1 MKFGA
6 YSYIPM
12 SKIATYSGG
21 SSLLLGIHDVMPL
34 LRICYNAAR
43 EDKHKTY
50 QNATNDV
57 VKGMTWCF
65 REKVTTRTSNPI
77 KISLRVFTHTPTAFP
92 VVSLLIMYVF

>member
-1 MKFGA
+1 MIMNGRVVA

-12 SKIATYSGG
+12 SKIATYSGR
-21 SSLLLGIHDVMPL
+21 SSLLLGMHDVMPL
-34 LRICYNAAR
+34 LRICCNAAR

-77 KISLRVFTHTPTAFP
+77 NIKFHIQILKKKF
-92 VVSLLIMYVF
+92 VVSIT

>member
-12 SKIATYSGG
+12 SKIVTFSGG

-43 EDKHKTY
+43 EDKQKTY

-65 REKVTTRTSNPI
+65 REKVTRTSNPI

-92 VVSLLIMYVF
+92 VVLLLIIYVF